1 MTKKLIFIFLATAL
15 LSGSDIA
22 PVYKVY
28 QKALLLKS
36 NGKVLRSDDLEP
48 NVHYFFQYPY
58 RSTPVMLVKN
68 EELDENNATQYV
80 LHAYMAINPNTYEYT
95 NNDVSIVSF
104 YKNDVFGN
112 DVVRFCD
119 DKSTY
124 DIQTGQNVKDTNTTH
139 FAPLVTIKLQEE
151 NGKIYATAVSDIN
164 VIDGMFKSKHE
175 ALTKRFRSMWN
186 AKIKYEKP
194 RVLRYDQFSIVT
206 VKCNE
211 IVPAAPIENNISNEM
226 NQSVETVKE
235 EVEG

>member
-1 MTKKLIFIFLATAL
+1 MSKKLIFIFIAAAL
-15 LSGSDIA
+15 LNAGENK
-22 PVYKVY
+22 PVYKAY

-36 NGKVLRSDDLEP
+36 NGKVLKSDDLEP

-58 RSTPVMLVKN
+58 KSTPVMLVKN
-68 EELDENNATQYV
+68 EELDENNQTRYT
-80 LHAYMAINPNTYEYT
+80 LHAYLAINPNTYEYT

-124 DIQTGQNVKDTNTTH
+124 DVRTGENVNDSNVTH
-139 FAPLVTIKLQEE
+139 FPALATIKLDIE

-164 VIDGMFKSKHE
+164 VIDGMFKNKRD

-211 IVPAAPIENNISNEM
+211 IVPVAPIENNISSEN

>member
-1 MTKKLIFIFLATAL
+1 
-15 LSGSDIA
+15 
-22 PVYKVY
+22 
-28 QKALLLKS
+28 
-36 NGKVLRSDDLEP
+36 
-48 NVHYFFQYPY
+48 
-58 RSTPVMLVKN
+58 MLVKN
-68 EELDENNATQYV
+68 EELDENNQTRYI
-80 LHAYMAINPNTYEYT
+80 LHAYLAINPNTYEYT

-119 DKSTY
+119 DKSTF
-124 DIQTGQNVKDTNTTH
+124 DIHTGLNVKDSNMTH
-139 FAPLVTIKLQEE
+139 NPSLSSVRLEVE
-151 NGKIYATAVSDIN
+151 NGRIYATAVSDIN
-164 VIDGMFKSKHE
+164 VIDGMFKSKRE

-186 AKIKYEKP
+186 AKVKYDKP

-211 IVPAAPIENNISNEM
+211 IVPFIPAESNSSVET